1 MEPLLYEHY
10 REIAHYHDIPLD
22 PDWELY
28 AAMDQADKPRLFT
41 VRDDD
46 RLIGYGVFFVNIN
59 RHYKSSLQ
67 ALQDV
72 FFLLP
77 EYRGARI
84 GAQFIK
90 YCDEQCKSEDIQVIY
105 HHIKAAHDFGPLLIN
120 SGYELVD
127 LIYAKRL
134 D

>member
-1 MEPLLYEHY
+1 
-10 REIAHYHDIPLD
+10 
-22 PDWELY
+22 
-28 AAMDQADKPRLFT
+28 MDAEFADATFANAS
-41 VRDDD
+41 
-46 RLIGYGVFFVNIN
+46 I
-59 RHYKSSLQ
+59 
-67 ALQDV
+67 
-72 FFLLP
+72 
-77 EYRGARI
+77 I